1 MRITKK
7 IIKGK
12 MYYYL
17 EKTIRI
23 EKPKTYSIYLG
34 TKIPEK
40 RTEYE
45 KKLINKIYLD
55 LVGKKENLYVTKQE
69 LIDAEI
75 LFKRYLKRTSKLTK
89 TQKNEKEE
97 IDTINFVYTTLSTEG
112 VPITRQDAKL
122 AYKISEKKVK
132 NIRDENL
139 KVSLDMIK
147 GLRKIKESK
156 KGISKKFILELHS
169 IIMGEY
175 EDKFPGILRK
185 KQVYIYLRD
194 SERFEEIR
202 YRPPEPKKIQKLLD
216 ELIVW
221 YNSNVDT
228 LNSIELAAIL
238 HFRFYKI
245 HPFIDGNKRIS
256 RLLLNKALIDNN
268 KEILNIS
275 KNKEKYFDS
284 LINCVENNDEKP
296 FIKFLLNEFKESCK

>member
-1 MRITKK
+1 
-7 IIKGK
+7 

-34 TKIPEK
+34 TKIPEE

-55 LVGKKENLYVTKQE
+55 LIGKKENLYLTKQE
-69 LIDAEI
+69 LIDTEI

-156 KGISKKFILELHS
+156 KGISKNLILELHS

-175 EDKFPGILRK
+175 KDKFPGILRK
-185 KQVYIYLRD
+185 KQIYIYLRD

-202 YRPPEPKKIQKLLD
+202 YRPPEPKKIIKLLD
-216 ELIVW
+216 ELIIW
-221 YNSNVDT
+221 YNSNVDK
-228 LNSIELAAIL
+228 LNSIEFAAIL
-238 HFRFYKI
+238 HLKFYKI
-245 HPFIDGNKRIS
+245 HPFTDGNKRIS

-296 FIKFLLNEFKESCK
+296 FIRFLLSEFKEACKSFIP